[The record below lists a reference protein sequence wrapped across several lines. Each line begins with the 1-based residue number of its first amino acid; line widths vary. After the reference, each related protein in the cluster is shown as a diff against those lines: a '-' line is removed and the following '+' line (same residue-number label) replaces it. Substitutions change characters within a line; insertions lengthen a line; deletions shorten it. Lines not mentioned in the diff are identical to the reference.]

1 MVKQL
6 SPYKINKI
14 GLVEKRKDEKLEV
27 QCVVEFSPRTYNY
40 YVTRPCTCQTLPD
53 FTSSGPTL

>member
-1 MVKQL
+1 MYSRDYGNMVKQL
-6 SPYKINKI
+6 SPNKINKI

-40 YVTRPCTCQTLPD
+40 YVT
-53 FTSSGPTL
+53 GPWYVPNTT